1 MTTTST
7 STASPRWSTWP
18 SQDRSRSRSIA
29 ALMVLSARAVVFA
42 ARLGAVPRRNPCGR
56 LAGRR
61 YTDCPV
67 KRGLDTSA
75 KSCPVVTEPGWFT
88 PRWYVLRT
96 RSRHEKVVRDQLAQR
111 EVEVFLPLAERWSR
125 WKDRRQR
132 IAVPLFP
139 GYCFA
144 RFLLTER
151 YRLLNLVGVATLVG
165 FAGKPEPVP
174 DPEIEAIQRL
184 AASTLQYDPHP
195 FLTEGMDVEVVRGP
209 LAGVRGK
216 LLRKDRTTRLVLA
229 VTLIRQA
236 AVLEIHPADIVPV
249 R

>member
-1 MTTTST
+1 M
-7 STASPRWSTWP
+7 
-18 SQDRSRSRSIA
+18 
-29 ALMVLSARAVVFA
+29 
-42 ARLGAVPRRNPCGR
+42 
-56 LAGRR
+56 
-61 YTDCPV
+61 
-67 KRGLDTSA
+67 
-75 KSCPVVTEPGWFT
+75 VTEPGWFT

-111 EVEVFLPLAERWSR
+111 EQGEEVDRVPEQRLPGRLPGRGQ
-125 WKDRRQR
+125 RR
-132 IAVPLFP
+132 
-139 GYCFA
+139 G
-144 RFLLTER
+144 FLLTER